1 MLLSSQIGL
10 HKAGFNTCTSQHR
23 HCFLTSEVTAGFPQ
37 HGIHLSKIL
46 VAFLSVLC
54 LCGRQYKLG
63 GKAFSIG
70 KKEAN
75 YVS

>member
-37 HGIHLSKIL
+37 HGIRLSKIL